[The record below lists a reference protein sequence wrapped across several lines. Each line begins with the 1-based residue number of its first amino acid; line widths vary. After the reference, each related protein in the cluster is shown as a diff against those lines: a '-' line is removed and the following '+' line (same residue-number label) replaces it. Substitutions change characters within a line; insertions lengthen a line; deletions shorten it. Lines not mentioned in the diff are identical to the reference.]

1 MISINFASNN
11 YRSSVRI
18 AKTFVVASII
28 LACIAAGMV
37 WKGISLRAAAAVM
50 QEKLKEVEA
59 SDAQIKSLL
68 VEREQL
74 KKDLSA
80 MSGLMDARKFSW
92 TRFLT
97 SVEAIV
103 PVGVALKKMEYNPSG
118 RTLSI
123 DGMAQSPEALRNL
136 IVGFEKSSSFTAPF
150 LKHQSLEKGIISFNV
165 VAVYHESK
173 NTGVVPGKR

>member
-11 YRSSVRI
+11 YRTAVQI
-18 AKTFVVASII
+18 ARAFTVGSIM
-28 LACIAAGMV
+28 LACLTAGMV
-37 WKGISLRAAAAVM
+37 WKSISLRTAAGLL
-50 QEKLKEVEA
+50 QEKSKETEI
-59 SDAQIKSLL
+59 SDGQMKSLL
-68 VEREQL
+68 AEREQL
-74 KKDLSA
+74 VKDLSA

-97 SVEAIV
+97 SIEAVV
-103 PVGVALKKMEYNPSG
+103 PLGVALKKVEYDPAN

-136 IVGFEKSSSFTAPF
+136 IVGFEKSVSFTAPF

-165 VAVYHESK
+165 VAVYQEHEG
-173 NTGVVPGKR
+173 TGAVPRTR